1 MLSKNLLKHVRSLHQ
16 KKFRITHEAF
26 IVEGIKPVQELCR
39 SDFKVNHIFSIEEHM
54 DGFPDVIQVSK
65 ADMER
70 MSLMKTPPGVLAVA
84 QMPSRKQKPKIQ
96 LPALLLEDLNDP
108 GNLGTLIRTA
118 EWFGRKQLL
127 ITSNTADEFN
137 PKCVQA
143 SMGSLFRMEIIRLEE
158 SDLAHLSEPMIGL
171 DLHGE
176 SLYEHTME
184 PAIYVLGRESTGLSQ
199 EIRERCEKMVTIPG
213 QGKTESLNAA
223 MSGGLLLSEIFRKP
237 LT

>member
-1 MLSKNLLKHVRSLHQ
+1 
-16 KKFRITHEAF
+16 
-26 IVEGIKPVQELCR
+26 
-39 SDFKVNHIFSIEEHM
+39 M